1 MAELGLLAN
10 VIAVVD
16 LSAKIASICVQY
28 SRDVKHAKANIE
40 RFKREVDSVTNLLQ
54 DVTALLQGAGKT
66 SLPTSTKLK
75 DALGE
80 CEMQLQQLDTILDP
94 GKGRKVMRKFG
105 IRALKWPLETK
116 EVEKTIIIFD
126 RCKGTISLALQV
138 DQIALQV
145 NQTYVAR
152 SYFSPCKV

>member
-28 SRDVKHAKANIE
+28 SRDVKHAKVNIE

-80 CEMQLQQLDTILDP
+80 CKIQLQQLDTILDP

-105 IRALKWPLETK
+105 IRALKWPLDTK
-116 EVEKTIIIFD
+116 EVEKTISIFD

-138 DQIALQV
+138 DQVALQV
-145 NQTYVAR
+145 NHTYVSR
-152 SYFSPCKV
+152 SYFSPWKV